1 MQLVYAKLDAQP
13 PDSLKLRFVRFFH
26 LVSARV
32 EQGYG
37 ADYIVKHT
45 NQVSSGL
52 FASVYPTFV
61 LVDTEKLA
69 NPVDRK
75 LAVVSLTKII
85 CESQVFAQQF
95 QKGWARSVGLL
106 LSLLVN
112 PPVVSTGLGDEIIAE
127 ADVDDIGFG
136 LSYTALNTCKP
147 VARDD
152 YPEVTTVLPW
162 VSAYINSANGRH
174 GGAISNFIN
183 ERLTPEQQE
192 TLRQY
197 LM

>member
-1 MQLVYAKLDAQP
+1 M
-13 PDSLKLRFVRFFH
+13 RFYH

-37 ADYIVKHT
+37 ADYFVRHA
-45 NQVSSGL
+45 NALSQGL

-61 LVDTEKLA
+61 IADTEKLA

-75 LAVVSLTKII
+75 LAVVSLTKTV
-85 CESQVFAQQF
+85 CESQAFAQQF

-106 LSLLVN
+106 LGLLVN
-112 PPVVSTGLGDEIIAE
+112 PPVVASGYGDEIIAE

-136 LSYTALNTCKP
+136 MSYTALNTCRP

-152 YPEVTTVLPW
+152 YPDITAVAPW
-162 VSAYINSANGRH
+162 VSGYIGAANGRH
-174 GGAISNFIN
+174 NGAISKFIS

-192 TLRQY
+192 ALRQY
-197 LM
+197 LA